1 MEILLLSPSMK
12 TGENCVEMKRD
23 VMIHPCVI
31 VTLCACCAKHFQSLW
46 CRRRRDDLYEA
57 SFFCA
62 LINQNEML
70 E

>member
-1 MEILLLSPSMK
+1 MEILLLSPSTK
-12 TGENCVEMKRD
+12 TGENCVETKRD
-23 VMIHPCVI
+23 VMIHRFILV
-31 VTLCACCAKHFQSLW
+31 CACCAKRLQSLW